1 MLKIIFTVTLKII
14 HNLFFVDKLNFGKA
28 MILQKVAFVFLI
40 FLFFEANSQDKAFD
54 LKQSIEKVLR
64 NHKTILASKTDIE
77 AAKLRIKQ
85 SKGGYFP
92 SLDVTANYGHENI
105 IKYGP
110 GNNTQLAARD
120 ATAKIT
126 QTLSD
131 FGLTE
136 STVRTSKL
144 SLKQSRALERQIKND
159 ILLRALTAYLRVIQ
173 SRESV
178 KFAKQSVENIKK
190 QTELEDAA
198 VSAGGG
204 LTSDVLQ
211 AKTQLAGA
219 QARQIQFEGVLD
231 AAKHEFV
238 YIFETF
244 PRDIESLKLIKS
256 IFNKLPKTL
265 DEAEKI
271 VLKNNPSLIA
281 ARVSTEISKEAINTA
296 RSSLF
301 PKIKGIISH
310 SEKQD
315 FGGIVG
321 FKRESSAKID
331 FSYPLNLSFSEYAG
345 KDAAVQSYLSTQT
358 RIKDQEDMITQM
370 LRTTWD
376 GLSTAQKNAEFLS
389 NQARISGE
397 FLELARTE
405 RQAGNRTLLDV
416 LNGETA
422 FINSQSDAI
431 AAKIEVLINSFT
443 LLSLMGGL
451 TLDNIELVKN

>member
-1 MLKIIFTVTLKII
+1 MKPL
-14 HNLFFVDKLNFGKA
+14 
-28 MILQKVAFVFLI
+28 
-40 FLFFEANSQDKAFD
+40 NSQDLEAGSDFD
-54 LKQSIEKVLR
+54 LISSLESVVKNHKLIEASMIDSKAAELRVKQSE
-64 NHKTILASKTDIE
+64 
-77 AAKLRIKQ
+77 
-85 SKGGYFP
+85 GGFYP

-110 GNNTQLAARD
+110 GNNTQLMARD

-126 QTLSD
+126 QTITD
-131 FGLTE
+131 FGLTS
-136 STVRTSKL
+136 STVKTSKL
-144 SLKQSRALERQIKND
+144 SLKQSLALEKQIKND
-159 ILLRALTAYLRVIQ
+159 LLLRALTAYLRVIQ

-178 KFAKQSVENIKK
+178 KYAIQSVANIKK

-219 QARQIQFEGVLD
+219 QARLIQFEGVLD
-231 AAKHEFV
+231 AAKHEFE
-238 YIFETF
+238 YLFGFF
-244 PRDIESLKLIKS
+244 P
-256 IFNKLPKTL
+256 
-265 DEAEKI
+265 EKI
-271 VLKNNPSLIA
+271 NELRLTQPIFDQLPESMEETVEKTMKNNPSLIA
-281 ARVSTEISKEAINTA
+281 ARVAEDIGKEAINTA

-315 FGGIVG
+315 FGGVVG

-345 KDAAVQSYLSTQT
+345 KDAAVESYLATST
-358 RIKDQEDMITQM
+358 RIRDQENMIKQM
-370 LRTTWD
+370 VRTTWD
-376 GLSTAQKNAEFLS
+376 GLDTAQKNAQFLT

-397 FLELARTE
+397 FLELARKE
-405 RQAGNRTLLDV
+405 RKAGNRTLLDV
-416 LNGETA
+416 LGGETA
-422 FINSQSDAI
+422 LINAQADAI
-431 AAKIEVLINSFT
+431 AAKIEVLINSYT

-451 TLDNIELVKN
+451 TLDTIDLVTEE

>member
-1 MLKIIFTVTLKII
+1 MNKMKYILIILLILSFKNHTFSQDTGDDKLFDLRDSLESVIKNHKIIS
-14 HNLFFVDKLNFGKA
+14 A
-28 MILQKVAFVFLI
+28 
-40 FLFFEANSQDKAFD
+40 SQID
-54 LKQSIEKVLR
+54 
-64 NHKTILASKTDIE
+64 SK
-77 AAKLRIKQ
+77 AAKLRLKQ
-85 SKGGYFP
+85 AKGGYFP

-110 GNNTQLAARD
+110 GNNTQLMARD

-126 QTLSD
+126 QTITD
-131 FGLTE
+131 FGLTD
-136 STVRTSKL
+136 STVKTSEL
-144 SLKQSRALERQIKND
+144 SLKQSLAMERQVKND
-159 ILLRALTAYLRVIQ
+159 LLLRALSAYLRVIQ

-178 KFAKQSVENIKK
+178 RYAVQSVANIKK

-219 QARQIQFEGVLD
+219 QARLIQFEGVLD
-231 AAKHEFV
+231 AARYEFEYV
-238 YIFETF
+238 YGFF
-244 PRDIESLKLIKS
+244 PENLNELKLTKS
-256 IFNKLPKTL
+256 IYDELPKTI
-265 DEAEKI
+265 DEAVENTI
-271 VLKNNPSLIA
+271 KNNPSLIA
-281 ARVSTEISKEAINTA
+281 ARITEDIGKEAINTA

-301 PKIKGIISH
+301 PTIKGILSH

-331 FSYPLNLSFSEYAG
+331 FSYPLNLSLSEYAG
-345 KDAAVQSYLSTQT
+345 KDAAVESYLATST
-358 RIKDQEDMITQM
+358 RIRDQENMIKQM

-376 GLSTAQKNAEFLS
+376 GLDTAQKNAQFLT

-397 FLELARTE
+397 FLELARKE

-416 LNGETA
+416 LGGETA
-422 FINSQSDAI
+422 LINAQADAI
-431 AAKIEVLINSFT
+431 AAKIEVLISSYT

-451 TLDNIELVKN
+451 TLDSIELVAND